1 MDDRLLLSR
10 EDLKA
15 LGIPYSKSQLYRR
28 MKEGSFPRAVKLG
41 GSRIAWRR
49 DDVIEWIDSLKSAAD
64 GFVQA
69 EKYLIEQCQR
79 IDAGDSHEVAASAID
94 AVATSTDCMAKE
106 GTTGG

>member
-49 DDVIEWIDSLKSAAD
+49 DKIVAWINALKTAA
-64 GFVQA
+64 
-69 EKYLIEQCQR
+69 
-79 IDAGDSHEVAASAID
+79 
-94 AVATSTDCMAKE
+94 
-106 GTTGG
+106 